1 MKDPQIAQTIAQQ
14 LGGLGRLKYMVGG
27 HTFADVG
34 NGLSFKFKGSK
45 VANYMKVT
53 LTPLDTYNVEL
64 GKIWGQKYTIKREVS
79 NVYFDQLKE
88 IFEDTTKL
96 YLSL

>member
-1 MKDPQIAQTIAQQ
+1 MKNPEIAQIIGQQ
-14 LGGLGRLKYMVGG
+14 MGGLGRLKMFVGG
-27 HTFADVG
+27 HNFCDHG

-53 LTPLDTYNVEL
+53 LTPLDEYDVEF
-64 GKIWGQKYTIKREVS
+64 GKIWGSKYTVKKELKGVH
-79 NVYFDQLKE
+79 FDQLVG

-96 YLSL
+96 YLSF